1 MTQEKM
7 RRVIT
12 ACVSAATVLLV
23 FLLGWLIYGWIDI
36 AIQNKRLDKLEKEIA
51 AIERQIAAFED
62 DEDYYNSKFYLQWK
76 LDELEQ
82 KKDLIEGK

>member
-23 FLLGWLIYGWIDI
+23 FFLGFLIYQWISIGILNDKI
-36 AIQNKRLDKLEKEIA
+36 KDAKAEVTYWKQQLQEADTDKEYLLSDHYLQAAIQKLEH
-51 AIERQIAAFED
+51 
-62 DEDYYNSKFYLQWK
+62 LQ
-76 LDELEQ
+76 
-82 KKDLIEGK
+82 GK